1 MLEVIL
7 VYVGVQ
13 ALIALYCTEPPTH
26 LKNKPSKTLV
36 TPLLL
41 SIRHIKG
48 KGMSEEQNQCVSEST
63 LASSERGLHK
73 HC

>member
-1 MLEVIL
+1 MTCSWIAVSAVIK
-7 VYVGVQ
+7 
-13 ALIALYCTEPPTH
+13 IAMQRASAPGSWITVSAT
-26 LKNKPSKTLV
+26 
-36 TPLLL
+36 
-41 SIRHIKG
+41 IKG